1 MNQNCKN
8 GTSSVAT
15 SSDTPSTAV
24 MAHGKVSRKSCIIPV
39 VVKRNG
45 KKVMLMASVAESM
58 DLKKWVVLSIEACQ
72 RDMPS
77 PIFSRWLSMMTIEL
91 STIMPSVSTSTA
103 SVTVFSSKLKQ

>member
-1 MNQNCKN
+1 MGLRMNQNCKN

-77 PIFSRWLSMMTIEL
+77 PIFSR
-91 STIMPSVSTSTA
+91 
-103 SVTVFSSKLKQ
+103 